1 MNILQNEYSIVNLTK
16 SFRMLAKIAISQL
29 GPAMIIKI
37 THSKSQKSQKY
48 KLNAT
53 LIRFEF

>member
-1 MNILQNEYSIVNLTK
+1 
-16 SFRMLAKIAISQL
+16 MLAKIAISQL